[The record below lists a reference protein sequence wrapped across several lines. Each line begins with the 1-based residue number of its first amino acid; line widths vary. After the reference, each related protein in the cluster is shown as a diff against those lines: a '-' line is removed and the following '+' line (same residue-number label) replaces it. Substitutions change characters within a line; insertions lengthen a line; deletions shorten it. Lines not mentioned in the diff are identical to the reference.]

1 MYSLTI
7 PTNEGDISITG
18 YNINETTSKVDENNI
33 ENLANE
39 WPNLNDTIRKEI
51 IENRFLGPAD
61 LLIGQ
66 DNYWTLVLEGVI
78 KHPSERFGIIN
89 TKLGWTMGGRIS
101 NTSPMTCQQE
111 GPMKVD
117 IYNCNIKQL

>member
-18 YNINETTSKVDENNI
+18 YNINETTSNVDENNI

-39 WPNLNDTIRKEI
+39 WPNLNDTIRKEVI
-51 IENRFLGPAD
+51 KNRFPSQAD

-66 DNYWTLVLEGVI
+66 DNYWTLV
-78 KHPSERFGIIN
+78 
-89 TKLGWTMGGRIS
+89 
-101 NTSPMTCQQE
+101 
-111 GPMKVD
+111 
-117 IYNCNIKQL
+117 